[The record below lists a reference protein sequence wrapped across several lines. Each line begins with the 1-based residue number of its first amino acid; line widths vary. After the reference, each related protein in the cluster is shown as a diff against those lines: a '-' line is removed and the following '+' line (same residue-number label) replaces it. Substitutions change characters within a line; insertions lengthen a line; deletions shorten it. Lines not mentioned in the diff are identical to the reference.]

1 MQEKGDNHFIPIFAQ
16 QITNQTEILLSD
28 TTICALATSGSGA
41 IAVIRVSGPDTFRI
55 VDGIFAPATA
65 GKVLQDQPP
74 NTIHFGMIREQ
85 EKLID
90 EVLISLFKSPHSYT
104 GEDAVEISCHASPY
118 IQQKILELLVA
129 GGAQP
134 ARPGEFTQRAF
145 LNGKMDL
152 SQAEAV
158 ADLIAAES
166 EGAHRVALQQLRGGF
181 SERLRSLRDQ
191 LLHFISMIELE
202 LDFSEEDVEFAD
214 RKELVKLVNEIDT
227 LIRELI
233 TSFQMGNVLKNGV
246 PVAIIGP
253 PNVGKS
259 TLLNAILNE
268 ELAIVSDIEGTT
280 RDSIEDTI
288 NLEGICFRFI
298 DTAGIRETAD
308 TIENLG
314 IRRTYQK
321 IKQASIVLLLVEAS
335 DELNIIQR
343 SVEAIR
349 QQLSENGKHLVVVLN
364 KSDRIPA
371 SREKEIVK
379 SIQLQEGEQHIF
391 LSAEKRENIDGLTQ
405 QLLDIVNI
413 GNIRHQDV
421 LISNIRH
428 YNALKSASDGLQ
440 RVTDG
445 LTSSLPTDLLAQDIR
460 EVLHYLGEITGEVT
474 TDEILGN
481 IFKNFC
487 IGK

>member
-1 MQEKGDNHFIPIFAQ
+1 MSLD
-16 QITNQTEILLSD
+16 S
-28 TTICALATSGSGA
+28 TICALATAGQGA
-41 IAVIRVSGPDTFRI
+41 ISVIRISGPDAI
-55 VDGIFAPATA
+55 GITETIFQPATDNKKLA
-65 GKVLQDQPP
+65 DQAP
-74 NTIHFGMIREQ
+74 NTIHFGTIQNGKEV
-85 EKLID
+85 ID
-90 EVLISLFKSPHSYT
+90 EVLVSLFRAPHSYT
-104 GEDAVEISCHASPY
+104 GEDSIEISCHASPY
-118 IQQKILELLVA
+118 IQQKILELLVNK
-129 GGAQP
+129 GAE
-134 ARPGEFTQRAF
+134 AAKPGEFTQRAF

-181 SERLRSLRDQ
+181 SDRLKSLREQ

-214 RKELVKLVNEIDT
+214 RGRLIALVDQIAGLLN
-227 LIRELI
+227 ELI
-233 TSFQMGNVLKNGV
+233 SSFQLGNVLKNGV
-246 PVAIIGP
+246 PVAIIGR

-259 TLLNAILNE
+259 TLLNAILKE
-268 ELAIVSDIEGTT
+268 DKAIVSDIEGTT

-288 NLEGICFRFI
+288 NLSGIRFRFI

-321 IKQASIVLLLVEAS
+321 IEQASIVLLLTEA
-335 DELNIIQR
+335 DDDPKIIQET
-343 SVEAIR
+343 VEAIR
-349 QQLSENGKHLVVVLN
+349 KQLGDNKQLVLVLN
-364 KSDRIPA
+364 KADRVP
-371 SREKEIVK
+371 EKRQSE
-379 SIQLQEGEQHIF
+379 LQQVISLKDNERIIAI
-391 LSAEKRENIDGLTQ
+391 SAEKGEQIDGLTRM
-405 QLLDIVNI
+405 LLEIVNL
-413 GNIRHQDV
+413 GSIRHQDV

-428 YNALKSASDGLQ
+428 YNALKSASNSLL
-440 RVTDG
+440 RVSEG
-445 LTSSLPTDLLAQDIR
+445 LTSALPTDLLAQDIR

-474 TDEILGN
+474 TDEVLGN

>member
-1 MQEKGDNHFIPIFAQ
+1 MD
-16 QITNQTEILLSD
+16 S
-28 TTICALATSGSGA
+28 TIC
-41 IAVIRVSGPDTFRI
+41 
-55 VDGIFAPATA
+55 APATA
-65 GKVLQDQPP
+65 GQGAISVIRLSGPAALEITEAIFRPASEHKKLADQAP
-74 NTIHFGMIREQ
+74 NTIHYGTIGDGE
-85 EKLID
+85 EIVD
-90 EVLISLFKSPHSYT
+90 EVLLSLFKAPHSYT
-104 GEDAVEISCHASPY
+104 GEDLIEISCHGSPY
-118 IQQKILELLVA
+118 IQQKILELLVSH
-129 GGAQP
+129 GAEP

-181 SERLRSLRDQ
+181 SDRLKSLREQ

-214 RKELVKLVNEIDT
+214 RSKLMHLVEQITGLLD
-227 LIRELI
+227 ELI
-233 TSFQMGNVLKNGV
+233 SSFQLGNVLKNGV
-246 PVAIIGP
+246 PVAIIGR

-259 TLLNAILNE
+259 TLLNAILRE
-268 ELAIVSDIEGTT
+268 ERAIVSDIEGTT
-280 RDSIEDTI
+280 RDSIEDTV
-288 NLEGICFRFI
+288 NLSGIKFRFI

-321 IKQASIVLLLVEAS
+321 IEQASIVLLLTEA
-335 DELNIIQR
+335 DDDPQIIQQT
-343 SVEAIR
+343 VEAIR
-349 QQLSENGKHLVVVLN
+349 KQLSGGKQLVLVLN
-364 KSDRIPA
+364 KSDRVPEKKQ
-371 SREKEIVK
+371 REL
-379 SIQLQEGEQHIF
+379 QHLFTLQENERIISI
-391 LSAEKRENIDGLTQ
+391 SAEKGENIDGLTHM
-405 QLLDIVNI
+405 LLEIVNL
-413 GNIRHQDV
+413 GSIRHQDV

-428 YNALKSASDGLQ
+428 FNALKSASDSLA
-440 RVTDG
+440 RVSEG
-445 LTSSLPTDLLAQDIR
+445 LTSALPSDLLAQDIR

>member
-1 MQEKGDNHFIPIFAQ
+1 MI
-16 QITNQTEILLSD
+16 SD
-28 TTICALATSGSGA
+28 STICALATSGNGA
-41 IAVIRVSGPDTFRI
+41 IAVIRVSGPRSIEIGDA
-55 VDGIFAPATA
+55 IFKPASA
-65 GKVLQDQPP
+65 GKLLAEQQP
-74 NTIHFGMIREQ
+74 NTIHFGAIQNKE
-85 EKLID
+85 EIVD
-90 EVLISLFKSPHSYT
+90 EVLVSLFRAPHSYT
-104 GEDAVEISCHASPY
+104 GEDSIEISCHGSPY
-118 IQQKILELLVA
+118 IQQRILELLLA
-129 GGAQP
+129 HGAEP
-134 ARPGEFTQRAF
+134 ARPGEYTQRAF

-181 SERLRSLRDQ
+181 SDRLKSLRDQ

-214 RKELVKLVNEIDT
+214 RDKLLSLVDQIST
-227 LIRELI
+227 LINELI
-233 TSFQMGNVLKNGV
+233 NSFQLGNVLKNGV
-246 PVAIIGP
+246 PVAIIGR

-259 TLLNAILNE
+259 TLLNAILKE
-268 ELAIVSDIEGTT
+268 ERAIVSDIEGTT

-288 NLEGICFRFI
+288 NLEGVTFRFI

-321 IKQASIVLLLVEAS
+321 IEQSSVVLLLTEAG
-335 DELNIIQR
+335 DDPLIIQQ
-343 SVEAIR
+343 SIEAIR
-349 QQLSENGKHLVVVLN
+349 NQLNGGKQLVVVLN
-364 KSDRIPA
+364 KSDRIPEQEQKA
-371 SREKEIVK
+371 LQQKITLNENERII
-379 SIQLQEGEQHIF
+379 SI
-391 LSAEKRENIDGLTQ
+391 SAEKSENIDGLTN
-405 QLLDIVNI
+405 LLLEIVSLGSI
-413 GNIRHQDV
+413 KHQDV
-421 LISNIRH
+421 VISNIRH
-428 YNALKSASDGLQ
+428 YNALKSASESLL
-440 RVTDG
+440 RASEG
-445 LTSSLPTDLLAQDIR
+445 LTTSLPTDLLAQDIR